1 MCDEIRFPSNPFED
15 IKPSDFNK
23 LNKKNVTED
32 FVEENLKELAWDV
45 FIPFNDTG
53 IDRIAIKTVC
63 PDGHTEIDGNLRNQK
78 CSKCG
83 KSGIEIIRFI
93 QIKTR
98 QLKNNVF
105 GFTLKSKDVR
115 IDPRHIY
122 FLYSDN
128 TTKDKQD
135 FIIISVKDFLS
146 FFNSKNI
153 NPFAPTSFRKGNN
166 KLNSLKY
173 DPVNDRWS
181 WGSYDWELF
190 RNLEGMKKIQYP
202 KIDLNLANEI
212 METRHLANKLLRS
225 FSKGQTYSESMET
238 KIKSELERNLS
249 LLKNRAIILEL
260 RRKAQEYIESNCD
273 DDTLQS
279 SRNYFEYIKL
289 IDTIGENS
297 DSVSEGD
304 AQ

>member
-1 MCDEIRFPSNPFED
+1 MCDEIKFPSNPFED

-45 FIPFNDTG
+45 FKPFNDTG
-53 IDRIAIKTVC
+53 IDRIAIKTIC
-63 PDGHTEIDGNLRNQK
+63 PDGHTEINENLKKQK
-78 CSKCG
+78 CLKCG
-83 KSGIEIIRFI
+83 KSSIEIIRFI

-105 GFTLKSKDVR
+105 GFTLKSKDIR

-122 FLYSDN
+122 LLYSDN
-128 TTKDKQD
+128 TTKNKQD
-135 FIIISVKDFLS
+135 FLIISVKDFLN
-146 FFNSKNI
+146 FFNSNSI

-173 DPVNDRWS
+173 DPINDIWS

-190 RNLEGMKKIQYP
+190 RNLRGMKKIQDP
-202 KIDLNLANEI
+202 KIDLNLASEI
-212 METRHLANKLLRS
+212 METRNLSNSLLRS

-238 KIKSELERNLS
+238 KIKSELDRNLR
-249 LLKNRAIILEL
+249 LYKNRTIILEL

-279 SRNYFEYIKL
+279 SRKYFEYIKL
-289 IDTIGENS
+289 IDTIGENL
-297 DSVSEGD
+297 DSGSEGD
-304 AQ
+304 T